1 MQCNKH
7 LIIGIFMLVF
17 QYFFIPAAA
26 LFSVIA
32 GLTLSCYSFKCTVFL
47 FTGNLSVHNYNMPQ
61 QLIVSKI
68 ELLIG
73 VLFSAVSG
81 GLFALYEMYRTKQLQ
96 RREPRMMMPYDPQD
110 MSERGD
116 TIDHEDAI
124 NMTSNVFEE
133 LVLTSDSDNDF
144 E

>member
-1 MQCNKH
+1 
-7 LIIGIFMLVF
+7 MLVF

-32 GLTLSCYSFKCTVFL
+32 GLTLSCYSFKTTVFL
-47 FTGNLSVHNYNMPQ
+47 LTGNLSIHKYQMPQ
-61 QLIVSKI
+61 QLVVSKL

-73 VLFSAVSG
+73 VLFSIVSG

-116 TIDHEDAI
+116 TIDHEEAI
-124 NMTSNVFEE
+124 KMTSNVFEDF
-133 LVLTSDSDNDF
+133 VLDNDNNNISDNDF